1 MVGCVCTLAYYTD
14 LSNRSVT
21 LDLRQ
26 SLSGVPIMFSSGFFV
41 GPGVIRGEIYIYV
54 IFYERVTLHLLHWW
68 FCINL
73 DLIRIYVSLKKC
85 NTVHAISHNLYHRLC
100 KFPFQ
105 FLFFTWWCPLRK
117 VSARSVLCLEMLY
130 LRHCIKVFDILPYD
144 VMILHCPVYGT
155 SPSLFYT
162 CLYSHWSNQQ
172 RKMYWKAVI
181 SLKRKFQ
188 SFLNLNLS

>member
-26 SLSGVPIMFSSGFFV
+26 SLSGVPIMFSRGFFV

-85 NTVHAISHNLYHRLC
+85 NTVHAISHNLYHRPLQIP
-100 KFPFQ
+100 FPVLVLYMMLSTKKSIREVCLVLGDALSSTLYQ
-105 FLFFTWWCPLRK
+105 SLWYFTLWCHDPSLPGIWHF
-117 VSARSVLCLEMLY
+117 SV
-130 LRHCIKVFDILPYD
+130 F
-144 VMILHCPVYGT
+144 ILHVSVFT
-155 SPSLFYT
+155 LIKSTKERVLKS
-162 CLYSHWSNQQ
+162 SHFI
-172 RKMYWKAVI
+172 KKEI
-181 SLKRKFQ
+181 SI
-188 SFLNLNLS
+188 FL